1 MDLTT
6 DCDKHHNKSWG
17 KGLCASGAKATNFKR
32 QCRAICFRGVI
43 PGRSYFQTMSE
54 SVQTTSAS
62 GWRSWLSLRL
72 AELRQREGQI
82 FLVLALVI
90 GALTGLAVVAFIL
103 LTERMGMRLYPVG
116 GAPWRRLLF
125 PVAGSLGIGY
135 LLYRYFPNA
144 RGSGVPQTKAALFA
158 REGRITLRTVLGK
171 FFCTSATL
179 ASGIPLGREGPSV
192 QIGAGIGSVLGRFLG
207 LSTEQVKKL
216 IPVGA
221 AAAIAAAFN
230 TPLAAVLFS
239 LEEITGDLYA
249 PVMGAVVLAS
259 ATAWVVLRVLLGDHP
274 LFKVPQYQLV
284 SPAEF
289 AVYAVL
295 GVAGGVVSA
304 VFARLL
310 LGMRAR
316 FLRFP
321 RKTVWFQPLAGGLL
335 VGVMGWF
342 VPQVMGVG
350 YGFVGEA
357 LNGRMAFQLMALL
370 VVLKLFAVTGS
381 YASGNAG
388 GIFGPA
394 LFIGAMLGG
403 TVGTVAH
410 HLFPAYTAT
419 PGAYALVGMG
429 AVFAG
434 IVRAPMTSVV
444 MIFEMTQDYAVIVPL
459 MIANLVS
466 LFIASRLQHEPIY
479 EALAVQDGIH
489 LPSAKTRQRSGQRQ
503 VIGVMR
509 TASEALPAEITVREA
524 LERVR
529 SSEVRTWLVTD
540 RRGVVGVIN
549 VSRLERELAEGADK
563 TLGELVDAAI
573 FPHVHTDQGL
583 DLALERMGANQI
595 EILPVVNR
603 ADVHKLEG
611 VVTLRDVLNAYG
623 VRRA

>member
-1 MDLTT
+1 M
-6 DCDKHHNKSWG
+6 
-17 KGLCASGAKATNFKR
+17 
-32 QCRAICFRGVI
+32 
-43 PGRSYFQTMSE
+43 
-54 SVQTTSAS
+54 
-62 GWRSWLSLRL
+62 

-90 GALTGLAVVAFIL
+90 GAVTGLAVVAFIL

-125 PVAGSLGIGY
+125 PVAGSLSIGY

-304 VFARLL
+304 AFVRLL

-321 RKTVWFQPLAGGLL
+321 QKTVWFQPVAGGLL

-489 LPSAKTRQRSGQRQ
+489 LPSAKTRQRYGQRQ
-503 VIGVMR
+503 IIRVMR

-524 LERVR
+524 LERAR
-529 SSEVRTWLVTD
+529 SSKVPTWLVTD

-563 TLGELVDAAI
+563 TLGELVDGAI

>member
-1 MDLTT
+1 MRD
-6 DCDKHHNKSWG
+6 D
-17 KGLCASGAKATNFKR
+17 
-32 QCRAICFRGVI
+32 
-43 PGRSYFQTMSE
+43 
-54 SVQTTSAS
+54 VQTPPAS
-62 GWRSWLSLRL
+62 GWRKWLSGRV
-72 AELRQREGQI
+72 AELRQREGQVI
-82 FLVLALVI
+82 LILALVI
-90 GALTGLAVVAFIL
+90 GALTGLVVVAFIL
-103 LTERMGMRLYPVG
+103 LTERMGMRLYPAG

-158 REGRITLRTVLGK
+158 RGGRITLRTVLGK

-192 QIGAGIGSVLGRFLG
+192 QVGAGIGSVLGRLLG
-207 LSTEQVKKL
+207 LRTEQVQNL

-230 TPLAAVLFS
+230 TPLAAVVFA
-239 LEEITGDLYA
+239 LEEIMGDLNA
-249 PVMGAVVLAS
+249 PIMGAVVLAS
-259 ATAWVVLRVLLGDHP
+259 ATSWMVLRMLLGDHP
-274 LFKVPQYQLV
+274 LFKVPQYHLIH
-284 SPAEF
+284 PAEF

-304 VFARLL
+304 AFAKML
-310 LGMRAR
+310 LGMRAW
-316 FLRFP
+316 FLRLP
-321 RKTVWFQPLAGGLL
+321 QKTVWFQPVAGGLL
-335 VGVMGWF
+335 VGLIGWF

-350 YGFVGEA
+350 YGYVGDA
-357 LNGRMAFQLMALL
+357 LNGNMAFKMMLLL
-370 VVLKLFAVTGS
+370 VVLKLIAVTTS

-394 LFIGAMLGG
+394 LFIGATLGG

-410 HLFPAYTAT
+410 HFFPAYTAT

-429 AVFAG
+429 AAFAG
-434 IVRAPMTSVV
+434 IVRAPMTSVL

-466 LFIASRLQHEPIY
+466 LFIASQLQHEPIY

-489 LPSAKTRQRSGQRQ
+489 LPSSGSRQRYGQRQ
-503 VIGVMR
+503 IATVMQ
-509 TASEALPAEITVREA
+509 TASQLLPAEITVREA
-524 LERVR
+524 LEQVR
-529 SSEVRTWLVTD
+529 SSNFTTWLVTD
-540 RRGVVGVIN
+540 RRGVIGVIN
-549 VSRLERELAEGADK
+549 LARLERESAEGADK
-563 TLGELVDAAI
+563 KLGDLVDAMV
-573 FPHVHTDQGL
+573 FPHVHADQGL
-583 DLALERMGANQI
+583 DVALERMGANRI

-611 VVTLRDVLNAYG
+611 IVTLRDVLNAYG
-623 VRRA
+623 VSPA